1 MNRGNLIEGSVPSD
15 MFLLK
20 EFIADAMGE
29 VASYVTDRDLLFD
42 IRLIIDELLL
52 NGADHGNE
60 WDREKQVYLRMD
72 FISDGVRIVVQD
84 EGRGIQY
91 FPEGDPCTMDC
102 CSGRGLFLVESLCRS
117 VAYEGNTIECY
128 LELPY

>member
-15 MFLLK
+15 MLSLRK
-20 EFIADAMGE
+20 FIADAMVE

-60 WDREKQVYLRMD
+60 WDRQKQVYLRMD
-72 FISDGVRIVVQD
+72 FIPSGVKIIVRD
-84 EGRGIQY
+84 EGRGVQY
-91 FPEGDPCTMDC
+91 LPEGDPCTMDG
-102 CSGRGLFLVESLCRS
+102 CSGRGLFLVESICRS
-117 VAYEGNTIECY
+117 VAYEGNTVKCY
-128 LELPY
+128 MELP